1 MFVGVADGVF
11 KECPC
16 RFFLVKYLWGRLH
29 FCIFSTGPKNRD
41 GPMEN
46 LEFENFFGSSVV
58 IHDEK
63 AVSCAYREQ
72 PKGQPYQKEESTMG
86 KNIFTLS
93 SSFIFACNSVFL
105 CEKRELK
112 KWYFD
117 TKIVLTYCE
126 KIFLKFETEGQEFEK
141 NLRSLEEFIQTV
153 TGQNNFW

>member
-1 MFVGVADGVF
+1 
-11 KECPC
+11 
-16 RFFLVKYLWGRLH
+16 
-29 FCIFSTGPKNRD
+29 
-41 GPMEN
+41 MEN

-126 KIFLKFETEGQEFEK
+126 KKILKFETEGQEFEITRRIYS
-141 NLRSLEEFIQTV
+141 NSDRSEQFLVTECFLNFFLEV
-153 TGQNNFW
+153 SDVS